1 MIAIGAGYFMERS
14 KFAAL
19 AQDLAAGVAKRP
31 PLEGPRLLVK
41 GFPLDHVNLHRTLEA
56 HCAVVVAEDDWW
68 GSRAAGRD
76 LKYGSDAAAAVFPKY
91 YLDAPSPRVFPPSA
105 ADRWFEREARRGI
118 DGVVFYHPP
127 DDDVYGWDYP
137 RQREFLER
145 HGIRSLRI
153 REDCSGESISE
164 ELHGAIESFVRGISL
179 VRESPGRHNGN
190 AA

>member
-1 MIAIGAGYFMERS
+1 MAIGAGYFMERS
-14 KFAAL
+14 EFARL
-19 AQDLAAGVAKRP
+19 AGDLAAGVAKRAP
-31 PLEGPRLLVK
+31 SAGPRLLVK
-41 GFPLDHVNLHRTLEA
+41 GFPLDHANLHRAIEA
-56 HCAVVVAEDDWW
+56 HGAVVVAEDDWW

-76 LKYGSDAAAAVFPKY
+76 LKYGSDPAAAVFSKY
-91 YLDAPSPRVFPPSA
+91 YLDAPSPRVFPPSD

-137 RQREFLER
+137 RQREFLDR

-153 REDCSGESISE
+153 REDCSRESVSQ
-164 ELHGAIESFVRGISL
+164 ELHGTIESFLGEIA
-179 VRESPGRHNGN
+179 GRLNGN